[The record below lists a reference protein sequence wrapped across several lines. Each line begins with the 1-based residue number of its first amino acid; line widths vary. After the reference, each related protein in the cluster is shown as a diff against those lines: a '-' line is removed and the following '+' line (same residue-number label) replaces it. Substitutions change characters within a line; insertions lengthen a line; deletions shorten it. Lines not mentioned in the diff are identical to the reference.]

1 MTPLATWIKPAAIGA
16 VLIVGVYGA
25 YYSIYARP
33 MRTVSKDLDALVA
46 GNNDITTAIKDRTR
60 VKEQLKGFGQR
71 VLSASAEDADAKL
84 RSLLSRIA
92 EEGGLAKGSLQISTK
107 KPEHQLNPAGT
118 SKLTTR
124 LKDDLK
130 KQVDFYVIRGDLV
143 GIGSLESTLRV
154 MASVRAQPWV
164 HRIDSFSLTPED
176 RDRQKFTLRLSVAT
190 LLVPDLTPKDLPEPT
205 ITPVQEGGKSLW
217 AGIVQKNVFKEPAPI
232 VQAPQ
237 PPPDSPPTPAPP
249 VPPYHD
255 WKLTGVSTEGRLG
268 MSAMLVNVKNKQS
281 VILQAGEAVAD
292 ARFVTGQGEKAVF
305 EIAGEKFEVFN
316 GQTLEQR
323 RPVGR

>member
-1 MTPLATWIKPAAIGA
+1 MTIAPWVKPVAVAAALIGGG
-16 VLIVGVYGA
+16 LVG
-25 YYSIYARP
+25 YYTVYARP
-33 MRTVSKDLDALVA
+33 LSKVSKDLDALVA
-46 GNNDITTAIKDRTR
+46 SNNDITSAIKDRTR

-92 EEGGLAKGSLQISTK
+92 EDGGLAKSSLQISTK
-107 KPEHQLNPAGT
+107 KPEHQINPAGT

-154 MASVRAQPWV
+154 MASLRAQPWV
-164 HRIDSFSLTPED
+164 HRIESFSLTPED
-176 RDRQKFTLRLSVAT
+176 RDRQKFTLRISVAT
-190 LLVPDLTPKDLPEPT
+190 LLFPDLTPKDLPEPT
-205 ITPVQEGGKSLW
+205 ITPVQEGGKQLW

-232 VQAPQ
+232 VVAAAPQ
-237 PPPDSPPTPAPP
+237 PPPDAPPPTPAPP
-249 VPPYHD
+249 PAYND
-255 WKLTGVSTEGRLG
+255 WKLTGITEGRSG

-281 VILQAGEAVAD
+281 VILQAGAAVAD